1 MGLAIRSTRY
11 RVPAK
16 NRLRHVVVQNV
27 PTAIDLQSGD
37 FIIKPNSS
45 RFFFFDNYS
54 RALSHIHAFA
64 PCTKDVASDR
74 TSCDAKLFG
83 DLVRG
88 VLLVPEFNY
97 FFDHVGLV
105 GWLVRVGA

>member
-1 MGLAIRSTRY
+1 MGFAIRSTRY

-16 NRLRHVVVQNV
+16 NRLRHVIVQNV

-37 FIIKPNSS
+37 FILKVNRCWRFPN
-45 RFFFFDNYS
+45 NHS

-64 PCTKDVASDR
+64 PCTKDLTSDR
-74 TSCDAKLFG
+74 ASCDAKLFG

-105 GWLVRVGA
+105 VWLVRVGA